1 MLYRN
6 NDGKLI
12 QINKAD
18 YLNDE
23 TYYKQII
30 LTMFSRVLN
39 KPINYS
45 KIIIEKNIV

>member
-12 QINKAD
+12 QINKTD
-18 YLNDE
+18 FLNDE
-23 TYYKQII
+23 KYYKQII
-30 LTMFSRVLN
+30 STVFSRVLN

-45 KIIIEKNIV
+45 KTIIEKIIV

>member
-12 QINKAD
+12 QINKTD
-18 YLNDE
+18 FLNDE
-23 TYYKQII
+23 KYYKQII
-30 LTMFSRVLN
+30 STVFSRVLN

-45 KIIIEKNIV
+45 KTIIEKNIV

>member
-12 QINKAD
+12 QINKTD

-23 TYYKQII
+23 IYYNQII
-30 LTMFSRVLN
+30 STIFSRVLN

-45 KIIIEKNIV
+45 KTIIEKNIV

>member
-12 QINKAD
+12 QINKTD
-18 YLNDE
+18 FLNDE
-23 TYYKQII
+23 IYYKQII
-30 LTMFSRVLN
+30 STIFLRVLN

>member
-12 QINKAD
+12 QINKRD
-18 YLNDE
+18 FLNDE
-23 TYYKQII
+23 KYYKQII
-30 LTMFSRVLN
+30 STVFSRVLN

-45 KIIIEKNIV
+45 KTIIEKIIV

>member
-12 QINKAD
+12 QINKTD

-23 TYYKQII
+23 KYYKQII
-30 LTMFSRVLN
+30 STMFSRVLN

-45 KIIIEKNIV
+45 KTIIEKNIV